1 MTTSL
6 MVWDVP
12 LTNIVANNI
21 LKTEEGLLVKF
32 GNIRKLQKKES
43 ASDLITREQNI
54 KLVSG

>member
-6 MVWDVP
+6 TVWDVL

>member
-6 MVWDVP
+6 TVWDVP

-32 GNIRKLQKKES
+32 GNIRKLQKKGS

>member
-6 MVWDVP
+6 TVWDVP